1 MIISVIIVA
10 HDRREFLVEAISS
23 ILRQKIDREKY
34 EIVVVKN
41 FKDEKIDSF
50 IDDINATNVFT
61 MEEKLGSKLKIGI
74 EASKGDVLAFLED
87 DDIFLEG
94 KLTFLNNKFED
105 REFGF
110 IHNDYLCIN
119 AIREKIGLSNSKK
132 MRSPIDLHMMNNI
145 NSFLRNAIKA
155 EGFFNLS
162 CISVRK
168 SLISQ
173 EILDSLIGIQI
184 AADNFMFYISC
195 DSNMRVL
202 ITNEVYTGYR
212 IHDNNASLHL
222 DSDLPKFIEKKIEF
236 LKSNIFGYDQI
247 EKLINNTEIKL
258 FLISR
263 RQMSYLAYNILSRKS
278 PNTLYKVSFREF
290 FSAYYCTRS
299 WELFALFF
307 MNKVS
312 IIFPDPVKHM
322 YSLYERMKFRY

>member
-10 HDRREFLVEAISS
+10 HDRREFLIDALRS

-34 EIVVVKN
+34 EIIVVKN
-41 FKDEKIDSF
+41 FKDEKIDAY
-50 IDDINATNVFT
+50 IDKIRATNIVT
-61 MEEKLGSKLKIGI
+61 KEISLGSKLKIGI

-87 DDIFLEG
+87 DDIFLDE

-105 REFGF
+105 RELGF
-110 IHNDYLCIN
+110 IHNDYLRIN
-119 AIREKIGLSNSKK
+119 EMGEKIGLSNGKK
-132 MRSPIDLHMMNNI
+132 MRSSIDLRVRNNI
-145 NSFLRNAIKA
+145 NSFLRKAIKA

-212 IHDNNASLHL
+212 IHDKNASLYL
-222 DSDLPKFIEKKIEF
+222 NGNLTKFIQKKIKF
-236 LKSNIFGYDQI
+236 LNSNIFGYGRI
-247 EKLINNTEIKL
+247 ENLISNTDLKL
-258 FLISR
+258 FLTSR

-278 PNTLYKVSFREF
+278 PNILYKVSFREF
-290 FSAYYCTRS
+290 SGAYYCTRS
-299 WELFALFF
+299 WELFALFI
-307 MNKVS
+307 MSKIS

-322 YSLYERMKFRY
+322 YSLYERMKFKY